1 MTERSAIPASFTIE
15 RVLEAPPARVFAC
28 FADGETK
35 RRWACHENWRMS
47 QFDFRP
53 GGREVSSGSEPG
65 GPVYDFDGVYQDIVP
80 GERIVFAFEMRRD
93 GVRFSV
99 SVGTIQFEP
108 HAAGT
113 RLLFTE
119 QGVFLDGYEDPA
131 QREQGSGMGL
141 DNLADMLRRE
151 AAAAA

>member
-1 MTERSAIPASFTIE
+1 MTARSAIQASFTVE
-15 RVLEAPPARVFAC
+15 RVLEAPPPRVFAC

-35 RRWACHENWRMS
+35 KRWACHDNW
-47 QFDFRP
+47 QTTAFDFRP
-53 GGREVSSGSEPG
+53 GGREASSGGEPG

-80 GERIVFAFEMRRD
+80 DQRIVFAFEMRRD

-108 HAAGT
+108 HPRGT

-119 QGVFLDGYEDPA
+119 QGVFLDGHDDPA
-131 QREQGSGMGL
+131 QREQGSGVGL
-141 DNLADMLRRE
+141 DNLAEMLRRE
-151 AAAAA
+151 AATA